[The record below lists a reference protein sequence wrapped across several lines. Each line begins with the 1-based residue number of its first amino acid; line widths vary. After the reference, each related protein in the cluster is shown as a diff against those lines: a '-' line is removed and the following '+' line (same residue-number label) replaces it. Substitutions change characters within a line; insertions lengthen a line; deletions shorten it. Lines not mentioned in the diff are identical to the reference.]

1 MKITCNGINIEAK
14 SSVKYLGVILDQNM
28 RGDSMEGNIV
38 KKVNSVLR
46 FLYRK
51 SSYLKFR
58 NRKLLCSALLQS
70 RFDYG
75 FNFYYRGLYE
85 EIKSKF
91 QTAQNKMIRFIL
103 GYNSRQHLYVKDFVR
118 AGFLTVEKRYDY
130 LSVNMMYNVFYG
142 RAPSYLCNFKKV
154 EDVHSYNTRKS
165 LLSFVLPEIKTQGKR
180 TFMYNGAK
188 LCNSLPLNIKVIEH
202 RDNFKRKCKKYFFD
216 LMEISESC

>member
-1 MKITCNGINIEAK
+1 MG
-14 SSVKYLGVILDQNM
+14 
-28 RGDSMEGNIV
+28 GNVV

-103 GYNSRQHLYVKDFVR
+103 EYNSRQHLYVKDFVR
-118 AGFLTVEKRYDY
+118 DGFLTVEKRYDY
-130 LSVNMMYNVFYG
+130 LSVNIMHNVFYG
-142 RAPSYLCNFKKV
+142 RAPSYLCNLKRF
-154 EDVHSYNTRKS
+154 EDVHSYNTRRS
-165 LLSFVLPEIKTQGKR
+165 QLSFVLPEIKTQGKR
-180 TFMYNGAK
+180 TFIYNGTK
-188 LCNSLPLNIKVIEH
+188 LWNSLPLNIKVIEH
-202 RDNFKRKCKKYFFD
+202 
-216 LMEISESC
+216 EG